1 MTDFTIETSKIPG
14 GYSFRRSDGQQFFM
28 VLVGNQGN
36 ARLYAGNSAD
46 KPPAEAIVEFDYT
59 VSDKLAA
66 CRSRI
71 LGYK

>member
-14 GYSFRRSDGQQFFM
+14 GYSFRRSDGQRFFM
-28 VLVGNQGN
+28 IFVGNEGN
-36 ARLYAGNSAD
+36 AMLYAGNSPN

-66 CRSRI
+66 SRSRI
-71 LGYK
+71 LDYK

>member
-36 ARLYAGNSAD
+36 AKLYG
-46 KPPAEAIVEFDYT
+46 AEAAPAR
-59 VSDKLAA
+59 LNWA
-66 CRSRI
+66 
-71 LGYK
+71 

>member
-36 ARLYAGNSAD
+36 ARLYAGKFRGQTAR
-46 KPPAEAIVEFDYT
+46 
-59 VSDKLAA
+59 
-66 CRSRI
+66 RSHRRV
-71 LGYK
+71 